1 MTHLLY
7 VFWRLPAW
15 RCNAVECVR
24 MLLFCLDP
32 ECSLAPALAA
42 ALDETLARH
51 EDRRFEDG
59 EHKLRPLV
67 DPRGDDAYVVSSL
80 HGGPHESPHDKLCR
94 LLLFIATL
102 REHGAARV
110 TAVVPYLAY
119 ARKDRQTKPLDPVTL
134 RYVAQLFEAVGTDQ
148 VIVLEAHN
156 VAAFQNAF
164 RCTTLHLDAHHAFDT
179 VLHELAGDGP
189 LAVASPD
196 PGGVKRALLWRES
209 LEARLTRP
217 VHFAMVDKRRS
228 LGLVTSSKLVAGDV
242 DGATVLLLDDLIAS
256 GETMQGAAAALRHAG
271 AREVVALAAHGLFVG
286 AAATALA
293 DPHIGTVVVTD
304 SVPAFRLPA
313 GGAVARKL
321 RVVSAAPLFAQAI
334 RDSHTAWLR

>member
-1 MTHLLY
+1 
-7 VFWRLPAW
+7 
-15 RCNAVECVR
+15 
-24 MLLFCLDP
+24 MLLFSLDP
-32 ECSLAPALAA
+32 ECRLAPVLAA

-67 DPRGDDAYVVSSL
+67 DPRGDDVYVLCSL

-134 RYVAQLFEAVGTDQ
+134 RYVAQLFEAVGTAQ

-164 RCTTLHLDAHHAFDT
+164 RCTTLHLDAHPVFDA
-179 VLHELAGDGP
+179 VLHELAGDNP
-189 LAVASPD
+189 LTVASPD

-209 LEARLTRP
+209 LEARLARP

-228 LGLVTSSKLVAGDV
+228 LGLVTSSRLVAGDV

-256 GETMQGAAAALRHAG
+256 GETMQGAATALRHAG
-271 AREVVALAAHGLFVG
+271 AREVIALAAHGLFVG
-286 AAATALA
+286 TAATALA
-293 DPHIGTVVVTD
+293 DPHIGAVVVTD

-313 GGAVARKL
+313 GGPVARKV
-321 RVVSAAPLFAQAI
+321 RVVSAVPLFAQAI
-334 RDSHTAWLR
+334 RESHTAWLR

>member
-1 MTHLLY
+1 
-7 VFWRLPAW
+7 
-15 RCNAVECVR
+15 
-24 MLLFCLDP
+24 MLLFCLDSD
-32 ECSLAPALAA
+32 CGFALALAA

-67 DPRGDDAYVVSSL
+67 DPRGDDVYVVSSL
-80 HGGPHESPHDKLCR
+80 HGGLQDSPHDKLCR
-94 LLLFIATL
+94 LLLFLATL

-134 RYVAQLFEAVGTDQ
+134 RYVAQLFEAMGTDQ
-148 VIVLEAHN
+148 MIVLEAHN

-164 RCTTLHLDAHHAFDT
+164 RCPTQHLEAHRAFDAL
-179 VLHELAGDGP
+179 VPELAGEGP

-209 LEARLTRP
+209 LEARLVRP

-228 LGLVTSSKLVAGDV
+228 LGLVTSSRLVAGDV

-256 GETMQGAAAALRHAG
+256 GETMLGAAAALRHAG
-271 AREVVALAAHGLFVG
+271 ARKVVALAAHGLFVG
-286 AAATALA
+286 AAATVLA
-293 DPHIGTVVVTD
+293 EPGIDTVVVTD
-304 SVPAFRLPA
+304 SVPAFRLPP
-313 GGAVARKL
+313 GGTAASKL

-334 RDSHTAWLR
+334 RESHTAWLR